1 MANSGLQIP
10 NRLTGLFAG
19 LLLASMTAV
28 AQPVPTAEATLNP
41 RSDSK
46 VAGSVRFMRSGEQVV
61 VAVRAEGLTPG
72 DHGFHIHESGD
83 CSAPDAS
90 SAKGHFNPGGHSHG
104 RFDAASHHLGDM
116 PNLRANEAGA
126 ASAEFA
132 LAGVT
137 LDGGPGG
144 ILGRSVVIHADA
156 DDYASQPAG
165 NSGKR
170 IACGT
175 IVQTGTA
182 PGGGK

>member
-1 MANSGLQIP
+1 MAHHRLQIP
-10 NRLTGLFAG
+10 ISLTGLAVG
-19 LLLASMTAV
+19 LLLASTAAV
-28 AQPVPTAEATLNP
+28 AQSVPTAEATLSP

-46 VAGSVRFMRSGEQVV
+46 VAGSVRFTRSGEQVV
-61 VAVRAEGLTPG
+61 VSVRAEGLTPG
-72 DHGFHIHESGD
+72 EHGFHIHESGD

-104 RFDAASHHLGDM
+104 RFDGASHHLGDM
-116 PNLRANEAGA
+116 PNLRADDKGT

-170 IACGT
+170 VACGT
-175 IVQTGTA
+175 IVQTGMV